1 MLMKS
6 RNTSASRGGSDSM
19 QIRFAGVGGQGV
31 VLAGVILGEA
41 AAIEGLN
48 VLQTQDYSSASRGGG
63 HSIADVIISKEPIYD
78 VMVTK
83 ADVLV
88 ALAQLGY
95 DTVKDSL
102 KEDGTLI
109 VDTDLVKPDRDYIGA
124 PPFTRMAEESTGL
137 SLTVNMVALGY
148 LVAKTG
154 VVRRENVEEAIRR
167 RVPKGT
173 EEINL
178 RAFRAGYEEG
188 RK

>member
-1 MLMKS
+1 MKLPS
-6 RNTSASRGGSDSM
+6 SLVWVMKM
-19 QIRFAGVGGQGV
+19 QIRLAGIGGQGV

-48 VLQTQDYSSASRGGG
+48 VVQTQDYSSASRGG
-63 HSIADVIISKEPIYD
+63 HSVADVIISRDPIYD
-78 VMVTK
+78 IIVTK

-95 DTVKDSL
+95 DTTKDSL
-102 KEDGTLI
+102 KEDGLLI
-109 VDTDLVKPDRDYIGA
+109 IDTDLVKPDREFIGA
-124 PPFTRMAEESTGL
+124 PFTRIAEETTGIA
-137 SLTVNMVALGY
+137 LTVNMVALGY

-154 VVRRENVEEAIRR
+154 IVKNESVEEAIRR

-178 RAFRAGYEEG
+178 KAFRVGYEEG
-188 RK
+188 LK

>member
-1 MLMKS
+1 
-6 RNTSASRGGSDSM
+6 M
-19 QIRFAGVGGQGV
+19 QIRLAGIGGQGV

-41 AAIEGLN
+41 AAVEGLN
-48 VLQTQDYSSASRGGG
+48 VVQTQDYSSASRGG

-78 VMVTK
+78 LIVTK

-95 DTVKDSL
+95 NTTKESL
-102 KEDGTLI
+102 KKDGLLI
-109 VDTDLVKPDRDYIGA
+109 IDTDLVKPEREFIGA
-124 PPFTRMAEESTGL
+124 PFTRLAEEKTGIA
-137 SLTVNMVALGY
+137 LTVNMVALGY

-154 VVRRENVEEAIRR
+154 IVKKESVEEAIRR

-178 RAFRAGYEEG
+178 KAFRVGYGEG
-188 RK
+188 LR

>member
-1 MLMKS
+1 
-6 RNTSASRGGSDSM
+6 M
-19 QIRFAGVGGQGV
+19 QIRLAGIGGQGV

-48 VLQTQDYSSASRGGG
+48 VLQTQDYSSASRGG

-78 VMVTK
+78 VMVTE

-102 KEDGTLI
+102 KDGGLLI
-109 VDTDLVKPDRDYIGA
+109 IDTDLVKPDRDYIGA
-124 PPFTRMAEESTGL
+124 PLTRLAEETTGL
-137 SLTVNMVALGY
+137 ALTVNMVALGY

-154 VVRRENVEEAIRR
+154 VVKKENVEEAIRR

-188 RK
+188 LK

>member
-1 MLMKS
+1 
-6 RNTSASRGGSDSM
+6 M
-19 QIRFAGVGGQGV
+19 QIRLAGIGGQGV

-48 VLQTQDYSSASRGGG
+48 VVQTQDYSSASRGG
-63 HSIADVIISKEPIYD
+63 HSVADVIISRDPIYD
-78 VMVTK
+78 IIVTK

-95 DTVKDSL
+95 DTTKDSL
-102 KEDGTLI
+102 KEDGLLI
-109 VDTDLVKPDRDYIGA
+109 IDTDLVKPDREFIGA
-124 PPFTRMAEESTGL
+124 PFTRIAEETTGIA
-137 SLTVNMVALGY
+137 LTVNMVALGY

-154 VVRRENVEEAIRR
+154 IVKNESVEEAIRR

-178 RAFRAGYEEG
+178 KAFRVGYEEG
-188 RK
+188 LK

>member
-1 MLMKS
+1 
-6 RNTSASRGGSDSM
+6 M
-19 QIRFAGVGGQGV
+19 QVRFAGIGGQGV

-48 VLQTQDYSSASRGGG
+48 VVQTQDYSSASRGG

-78 VMVTK
+78 LIVTK

-95 DTVKDSL
+95 NTTKDSL
-102 KEDGTLI
+102 KEDGLLI
-109 VDTDLVKPDRDYIGA
+109 VDTDLVKPDREFIGA
-124 PPFTRMAEESTGL
+124 SFTRIAEETTGL
-137 SLTVNMVALGY
+137 ALTVNMVALGY

-154 VVRRENVEEAIRR
+154 IVKKESVEEAIRR

-173 EEINL
+173 EDINL
-178 RAFRAGYEEG
+178 KAFRAGYEEG
-188 RK
+188 LK

>member
-1 MLMKS
+1 
-6 RNTSASRGGSDSM
+6 M
-19 QIRFAGVGGQGV
+19 QIRLAGIGGQGV

-48 VLQTQDYSSASRGGG
+48 VLQTQDYSSASRGG

-78 VMVTK
+78 VMVTR

-102 KEDGTLI
+102 KEDGLLI
-109 VDTDLVKPDRDYIGA
+109 IETDLVRPDRDYVGA
-124 PPFTRMAEESTGL
+124 PFTRIAEETTGL
-137 SLTVNMVALGY
+137 ALTVNMVALGY
-148 LVAKTG
+148 LVAKTN
-154 VVRRENVEEAIRR
+154 VVKKESVEEAIRR

-173 EEINL
+173 EEINIK
-178 RAFRAGYEEG
+178 AFRAGYEEG
-188 RK
+188 KR